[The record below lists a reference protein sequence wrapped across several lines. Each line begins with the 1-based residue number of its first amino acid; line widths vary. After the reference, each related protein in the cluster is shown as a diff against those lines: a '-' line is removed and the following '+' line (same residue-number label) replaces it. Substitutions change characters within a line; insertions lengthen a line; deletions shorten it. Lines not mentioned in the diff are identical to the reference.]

1 MRLQHALDLIH
12 DSLEAKMPN
21 IQQRCYMHAWAGKG
35 FQKEDGRKQHLKDSI
50 NFNFSTFNFAFCG
63 HYSLSNIS

>member
-12 DSLEAKMPN
+12 DSLEAQMPN

-35 FQKEDGRKQHLKDSI
+35 FQKEDGRKQHLKGSFD
-50 NFNFSTFNFAFCG
+50 F
-63 HYSLSNIS
+63 